1 MRPPRSPGGSA
12 APERSLT
19 APAARAAAAHPEEE
33 VVAERSVFKARRV
46 ANATV
51 TGWLPEHAV
60 LTEGERIRAVVPQRE
75 LSVDVATTH
84 RVHDLGDVSLLP
96 GLVDVHAHMH
106 CSATPDA
113 YHLVTTES
121 HEALLLRAASNVR
134 AALLSGVTTLRDIGS
149 KNEIAFPIREAVRR
163 GVVPGPRLLLSGTPI
178 TTTAGHCWMFGT
190 EADTLEEVVT
200 AVRRQKKLGADC
212 IKMMATGGMFTPTAN
227 PRTVQYPVA
236 TLRAAVREAERLD
249 MQIVA
254 HTLSAD
260 GVRNCAE
267 AGIHHLVHG
276 RWLSADPRKGLE
288 YDPEVSNRLAA
299 NGQAVDVT
307 FGLHLLAH
315 EAVAAGAP
323 APRPHWSVTAAPVS
337 MEEHVE
343 VTRDMRARG
352 VRFITGLD
360 MGMAH
365 ARFDASSANARAF
378 VKWFDFSP
386 WQALA
391 VSTLGSAEAMRLGH
405 EIGAIRPGHAADLMS
420 VAGDPA
426 VDIAALGEAVDVVQA
441 GRPVKLGRRPLV

>member
-1 MRPPRSPGGSA
+1 
-12 APERSLT
+12 
-19 APAARAAAAHPEEE
+19 
-33 VVAERSVFKARRV
+33 VVERSVFNARRI

-51 TGWLPEHAV
+51 SGWLADHAV
-60 LTEGERIRAVVPQRE
+60 LIEGDRIHAVLPRRE
-75 LSVDVATTH
+75 LPRDVGATH
-84 RVHDLGDVSLLP
+84 HVHDLGDVSLLP

-121 HEALLLRAASNVR
+121 HEALLLRSASNVR
-134 AALLSGVTTLRDIGS
+134 TALLSGVTTLRDIGS
-149 KNEIAFPIREAVRR
+149 KNEIAFPIRDAVRR
-163 GVVPGPRLLLSGTPI
+163 GVIPGPRLTLTGTPI

-190 EADTLEEVVT
+190 EADTVDEVVA

-260 GVRNCAE
+260 GVRNCVE
-267 AGIHHLVHG
+267 AGIHHLVHA
-276 RWLSADPRKGLE
+276 RWFSADARKGLE
-288 YDPEVSNRLAA
+288 YDPELSKRMAG

-307 FGLHLLAH
+307 FGLHLLGH
-315 EAVAAGAP
+315 EAVEAGAP
-323 APRPHWSVTAAPVS
+323 PPKPHWSVAAAPVS
-337 MEEHVE
+337 LEEHVD

-352 VRFITGLD
+352 VRFINGLD

-378 VKWFDFSP
+378 VKWFDYTP
-386 WQALA
+386 WQAVA
-391 VSTLGSAEAMRLGH
+391 ASTVESAEAMRLGH
-405 EIGAIRPGHAADLMS
+405 ETGAIRPGLVADLMS

-426 VDIAALGEAVDVVQA
+426 VDIAALGHAVDVIQA
-441 GRPVKLGRRPLV
+441 GRPVKLGGRPLV

>member
-1 MRPPRSPGGSA
+1 MPREA
-12 APERSLT
+12 
-19 APAARAAAAHPEEE
+19 
-33 VVAERSVFKARRV
+33 VVAERSVFKARRI

-51 TGWLPEHAV
+51 SGWLADHAV
-60 LTEGERIRAVVPQRE
+60 LIEGERIQAVVPQRE
-75 LSVDVATTH
+75 LSRDVSSSH
-84 RVHDLGDVSLLP
+84 RVHDLGDVWLLP

-121 HEALLLRAASNVR
+121 HDALLLRSASNVR
-134 AALLSGVTTLRDIGS
+134 TALLSGVTTLRDIGS
-149 KNEIAFPIREAVRR
+149 KNEIAFPIRDAVRR
-163 GVVPGPRLLLSGTPI
+163 GIIPGPRLVLTGTPI

-190 EADTLEEVVT
+190 EADTTDQVVT
-200 AVRRQKKLGADC
+200 AVRRQKRLGADC

-227 PRTVQYPVA
+227 PRTVQYPA
-236 TLRAAVREAERLD
+236 STLRAAVVEAERLD

-260 GVRNCAE
+260 GVRNCVE
-267 AGIHHLVHG
+267 AGIHHLVHA

-288 YDPEVSNRLAA
+288 YDPELSSRIAA

-307 FGLHLLAH
+307 FGLHLLGH
-315 EAVAAGAP
+315 EAVEAGAP
-323 APRPHWSVTAAPVS
+323 PPKPHWSVSAAPVS

-352 VRFITGLD
+352 VRFINGLD

-378 VKWFDFSP
+378 VKWFDYTP

-391 VSTLGSAEAMRLGH
+391 ASTVESAEAMRLGH
-405 EIGAIRPGHAADLMS
+405 ETGAIRPGFAADLMS

-426 VDIAALGEAVDVVQA
+426 VDIAALGQAMDVIKA
-441 GRPVKLGRRPLV
+441 GRPVKLGGRPLV